1 MAEDGADDAEG
12 EDEEDDEG
20 LGVAAEGDGHEGV
33 HGAED
38 DEEGDEH
45 LAAAFLLLAGF
56 AFEAPFDV
64 TVAGEEVVEVAG
76 EFEAEGVDV
85 GGAFVEVGGD
95 VEGAASVDAFDAGE
109 AFGDGG
115 FGDPAE
121 GDLEA
126 GGGADAHCVEG
137 GEVFALV
144 LGEFE
149 HDFDFVAAALDAL
162 DFIAIERLADL
173 AGEVVD
179 GDAEL
184 TGFGFEAKLDFVA
197 TGVEGVVDVEEGGV
211 FGELGFDLLGDGEEF
226 FGVGA
231 GELDVDGVATAHDFG
246 AEGDFFRADDGA
258 DEFAPFVG
266 DGDGVDVDGAFFGAE
281 GFHDDA
287 ADVGAGAVAH
297 AAAAGH
303 GGAGGGDDVFDDG
316 VAVGV

>member
-1 MAEDGADDAEG
+1 MA
-12 EDEEDDEG
+12 
-20 LGVAAEGDGHEGV
+20 
-33 HGAED
+33 
-38 DEEGDEH
+38 
-45 LAAAFLLLAGF
+45 
-56 AFEAPFDV
+56 
-64 TVAGEEVVEVAG
+64 VAGEEVVEVAG

-95 VEGAASVDAFDAGE
+95 VEGAAAVDAFDTGE

-115 FGDPAE
+115 FGDTAE

-126 GGGADAHCVEG
+126 GGGADAHGVEG

-162 DFIAIERLADL
+162 DFIAIEGLADL

-184 TGFGFEAKLDFVA
+184 AGFGFEAELDFVA

-246 AEGDFFRADDGA
+246 AEGDFLGTDDGA

-266 DGDGVDVDGAFFGAE
+266 DGDCVDVNGAFFGAE